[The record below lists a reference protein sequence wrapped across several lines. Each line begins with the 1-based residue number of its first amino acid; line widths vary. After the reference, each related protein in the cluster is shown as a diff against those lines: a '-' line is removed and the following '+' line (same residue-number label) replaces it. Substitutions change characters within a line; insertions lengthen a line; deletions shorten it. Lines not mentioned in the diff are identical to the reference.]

1 MTWRILAIIFLIGAL
16 VNVLAFIYGAIV
28 YGSGV
33 VDSPWLLNGVCAP
46 IWFSLAIVFEASH
59 IRK

>member
-1 MTWRILAIIFLIGAL
+1 MMMRIFAIIFLIGAL
-16 VNVLAFIYGAIV
+16 VNVLAFIYGAII

-33 VDSPWLLNGVCAP
+33 VDTPWLLNGVCSP

-59 IRK
+59 TRK